1 MNTLVLVEVVP
12 LVNLPTVM
20 DLIVV
25 YLSPK
30 VLWDQDN
37 MVEEEDLLDR
47 IMEVQLTQLRA
58 FLFSSSLTL
67 CHNT

>member
-47 IMEVQLTQLRA
+47 IMVLTFQQLRA